1 MSNQADLLAQIA
13 QLKDEKNK
21 LVDLIE
27 KERVEKKRL
36 PSDFVQLS
44 RKAMKEIRILA
55 EKNKLSLKILMILAE
70 KMNRQNAVVVSQKTL
85 CQLVGKG
92 RTSVYNAVK
101 VLEDGRWLKTLKI
114 GTANAYIVNERVFW
128 SDLTDKRRYAI
139 FSANVI
145 VSEEEQEIS
154 AEDWDAIETKHFPF
168 LDSKTP
174 IIIGDDDLPPPDQ
187 SDLDLR

>member
-1 MSNQADLLAQIA
+1 MDDQKDLLAQIA

-27 KERVEKKRL
+27 KERVEKKKL

-55 EKNKLSLKILMILAE
+55 ETNKLSLKILMILAE

-101 VLEDGRWLKTLKI
+101 TLEDGRWLKILKI

-145 VSEEEQEIS
+145 VSEDEQEMS

>member
-1 MSNQADLLAQIA
+1 MDNQTDLLAQIK

-21 LVDLIE
+21 LLDLID
-27 KERVEKKRL
+27 KERADKKRL

-44 RKAMKEIRILA
+44 RNSMKEIRLLA
-55 EKNKLSLKILMILAE
+55 DTNKLSLKILMILAE
-70 KMNRQNAVVVSQKTL
+70 KMNRQNAVVISQKTL
-85 CQLVGKG
+85 CQLLGKG

-101 VLEDGRWLKTLKI
+101 TLEDGRWLKTLKI
-114 GTANAYIVNERVFW
+114 GTANAYIINERVFW
-128 SDLTDKRRYAI
+128 TDLTDKRRYAI

-174 IIIGDDDLPPPDQ
+174 IIVGDEELPPPDQ
-187 SDLDLR
+187 TDLDLR